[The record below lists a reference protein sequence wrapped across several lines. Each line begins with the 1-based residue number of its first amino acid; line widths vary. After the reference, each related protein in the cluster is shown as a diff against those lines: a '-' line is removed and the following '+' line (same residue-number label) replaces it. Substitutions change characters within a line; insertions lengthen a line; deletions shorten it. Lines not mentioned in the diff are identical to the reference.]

1 MVRSS
6 FFIFIVVFCCVLFVS
21 SFVASELAHPLE
33 PVLEDVAELW
43 ALAPESVH
51 GAAAAAHGCVACA
64 ELVHLF
70 LYVGEGGVLG
80 EDALFEL
87 VVHVVSPFAYG
98 EAYDVG
104 ERLV

>member
-6 FFIFIVVFCCVLFVS
+6 FFIFIVVFWCLCLFRR
-21 SFVASELAHPLE
+21 FLSELAHPLE
-33 PVLEDVAELW
+33 PVLEDIAGVR
-43 ALAPESVH
+43 ALAPESIH

-70 LYVGEGGVLG
+70 LYVGECGVLR

-87 VVHVVSPFAYG
+87 VVHVVSPLAYG

-104 ERLV
+104 EGLV